1 MVLAR
6 IKSVGTK
13 FRVVPD
19 IPRWL
24 ATGYQSILELGRQ
37 LQSSLRVSLA
47 LLAKVGCRRWTKSP
61 LGITNPPSD
70 LMFREKSSMLLGNVL
85 PLMHGIDVPIAG
97 S

>member
-61 LGITNPPSD
+61 LGMLVCWSAERTLHLTSCSVKNLPCYSV
-70 LMFREKSSMLLGNVL
+70 MFCR
-85 PLMHGIDVPIAG
+85 
-97 S
+97 